1 MTLYDNEYNREV
13 NKRLHKTYQ
22 DNINWYGDG
31 MDTPI
36 NGTLRGGFLPF
47 LPMIASAVAPSVLSF
62 MAKKITGSGA
72 MKLERP
78 KSRLQNFQGS
88 PQRVVG
94 GGVVEDLR
102 YSGGGGLI
110 GSPSRVGYPKG
121 TKFPNG
127 YNATEAQQEQTQM
140 EIDNSPAVKGIQGSG
155 RRGRHGGRRSGGR
168 MRSCSSSR
176 SSSSCDSI
184 RKRNCSSSCMGCHK
198 CNGYGRSG
206 GGMMKTNLDGLP
218 RGKVRKVEYRGG
230 SATLLVPPNY
240 PNQSGIRQNTK
251 LVGAKSAGR
260 ARMLAQ
266 KFNGA
271 GRSGG
276 RRSGGREL
284 VEKSQ
289 MHGVVGGAGAVE
301 LANAGYNNNR
311 DSAFYPPLTTANE
324 RAISHNVRGRGRAI
338 AGDTTVKLRGKG
350 KSGGVNKRAEIVKKV
365 MNDRGVSMI
374 QASKIVKSEGLY

>member
-72 MKLERP
+72 MRLEKPR
-78 KSRLQNFQGS
+78 SRLENFQGS

-102 YSGGGGLI
+102 YTGCGGLL

-127 YNATEAQQEQTQM
+127 NNATKLEREQTQNQVD
-140 EIDNSPAVKGIQGSG
+140 ENPTPLE
-155 RRGRHGGRRSGGR
+155 GGRRSGGR
-168 MRSCSSSR
+168 
-176 SSSSCDSI
+176 
-184 RKRNCSSSCMGCHK
+184 
-198 CNGYGRSG
+198 RSG
-206 GGMMKTNLDGLP
+206 GRSMKRNLDGLP
-218 RGKVRKVEYRGG
+218 RGEIREVEYRGG

-271 GRSGG
+271 GRQ
-276 RRSGGREL
+276 L

-324 RAISHNVRGRGRAI
+324 RAISHNIKGRGRAI
-338 AGDTTVKLRGKG
+338 AGDTTVKLRGNG
-350 KSGGVNKRAEIVKKV
+350 RSGGANKRAEIVKKV
-365 MNDRGVSMI
+365 MKDRGCSMI

>member
-13 NKRLHKTYQ
+13 NARLHKQYQ

-62 MAKKITGSGA
+62 LAKKITGSGA
-72 MKLERP
+72 MKLEKPR
-78 KSRLQNFQGS
+78 SRLENFQGS

-102 YSGGGGLI
+102 YSGGGGLL

-127 YNATEAQQEQTQM
+127 SNASKLEREQTQN
-140 EIDNSPAVKGIQGSG
+140 EVAENPTPLE
-155 RRGRHGGRRSGGR
+155 GGRRSGGR
-168 MRSCSSSR
+168 RRDCSPSCSGC
-176 SSSSCDSI
+176 SC
-184 RKRNCSSSCMGCHK
+184 

-206 GGMMKTNLDGLP
+206 GGRSGGRSMKRNLDGLP
-218 RGKVRKVEYRGG
+218 RGEIREVEYRGG

-240 PNQSGIRQNTK
+240 PNQSGVRQNTN

-276 RRSGGREL
+276 RQL

-301 LANAGYNNNR
+301 LANAG
-311 DSAFYPPLTTANE
+311 
-324 RAISHNVRGRGRAI
+324 
-338 AGDTTVKLRGKG
+338 
-350 KSGGVNKRAEIVKKV
+350 
-365 MNDRGVSMI
+365 
-374 QASKIVKSEGLY
+374 

>member
-72 MKLERP
+72 MRLEKPR
-78 KSRLQNFQGS
+78 SRLENFQGS

-102 YSGGGGLI
+102 YTGGGGLL

-127 YNATEAQQEQTQM
+127 NNATKLEREQTQNQVD
-140 EIDNSPAVKGIQGSG
+140 ENPTPLE
-155 RRGRHGGRRSGGR
+155 GGRRSGGR
-168 MRSCSSSR
+168 
-176 SSSSCDSI
+176 
-184 RKRNCSSSCMGCHK
+184 
-198 CNGYGRSG
+198 RSG
-206 GGMMKTNLDGLP
+206 GRSMKRNLDGLP
-218 RGKVRKVEYRGG
+218 RGEIREVEYRGG

-271 GRSGG
+271 GRQ
-276 RRSGGREL
+276 L

-324 RAISHNVRGRGRAI
+324 RAISHNIKGRGRAI
-338 AGDTTVKLRGKG
+338 AGDTTVKLRGNG
-350 KSGGVNKRAEIVKKV
+350 RSGGANKRAEIVKKV
-365 MNDRGVSMI
+365 MKDRGCSMI

>member
-13 NKRLHKTYQ
+13 NKRLHKIHQ
-22 DNINWYGDG
+22 EHINWYGDG

-36 NGTLRGGFLPF
+36 KGTLRGGFLPF

-72 MKLERP
+72 MKLEKPR
-78 KSRLQNFQGS
+78 SRVENFQQS
-88 PQRVVG
+88 AQRVVG

-102 YSGGGGLI
+102 YSGGGGLL
-110 GSPSRVGYPKG
+110 GSPSRIGYPKG

-127 YNATEAQQEQTQM
+127 DNATKTEQEQTQM
-140 EIDNSPAVKGIQGSG
+140 EVEDNPIVDAIQGSG
-155 RRGRHGGRRSGGR
+155 RYGTKGCGRSGGR
-168 MRSCSSSR
+168 KRDCSPSCSGC
-176 SSSSCDSI
+176 SC
-184 RKRNCSSSCMGCHK
+184 

-206 GGMMKTNLDGLP
+206 GGRSGGYGSGSGRSGGGADNMDRNLDGLP
-218 RGKVRKVEYRGG
+218 RGEIRKVKYRGG

-240 PNQSGIRQNTK
+240 PNQSGIRQNTN

-276 RRSGGREL
+276 RRSGGRQL

-289 MHGVVGGAGAVE
+289 MHGVVGGANVVE

-311 DSAFYPPLTTANE
+311 DSAFYPPLTTASE
-324 RAISHNVRGRGRAI
+324 RAISHNVKGRGRAI

-350 KSGGVNKRAEIVKKV
+350 RSGGVNKRAEVVKKV
-365 MNDRGVSMI
+365 MKDRGCSMI

>member
-13 NKRLHKTYQ
+13 NARLHKQYQ

-72 MKLERP
+72 MKLDRP
-78 KSRLQNFQGS
+78 RSRLENFQGS

-102 YSGGGGLI
+102 YTGGGGLL

-127 YNATEAQQEQTQM
+127 DNASKLEREQTQNQVD
-140 EIDNSPAVKGIQGSG
+140 ENPAPLE
-155 RRGRHGGRRSGGR
+155 GGRRSGGR
-168 MRSCSSSR
+168 
-176 SSSSCDSI
+176 
-184 RKRNCSSSCMGCHK
+184 
-198 CNGYGRSG
+198 RSG
-206 GGMMKTNLDGLP
+206 GRSMKTNLDGLP
-218 RGKVRKVEYRGG
+218 RGEIRKVEYRGG

-240 PNQSGIRQNTK
+240 PNQSGIRQNTN

-260 ARMLAQ
+260 SRMLAQ

-276 RRSGGREL
+276 RQL

-324 RAISHNVRGRGRAI
+324 RAISHNVVKKGRGKAI
-338 AGDTTVKLRGKG
+338 AGDTTVKLRGNG

-365 MNDRGVSMI
+365 MKDRGCSMI